1 MKTSCL
7 RLLPIFIGSFLCVVP
22 LQASQEIKFRYFK
35 TEDGLASNTVN
46 CVFQDS
52 RGYMWFGTGDGLT
65 RYDSSEFTT
74 YRSDSN
80 DPESIGSNTI
90 YSLYEDK
97 EGTLWIGTDIG
108 LYCYNAATDSF
119 KSVPLAGDNPLLIN
133 SISEDHTSLWM
144 ATLGGGVFRYDKE
157 TRGIYNYRHD
167 AEDPQ
172 SLGSDYA
179 PKILVDDFSDVW
191 CITSGSNLYKY
202 DRARDAFQSIPIRD
216 NRSGMTESNA
226 FSMCEDYLGNLW
238 IVGWDSGVFCYNKST
253 GRFRNYLTS
262 NGKPLLKGRIHTI
275 REIDPGRFML
285 GSDSGLTCFEPETGA
300 YYTYSFQQNV
310 ERSLSD
316 NFVYDVCRDRE
327 GGLWIATY
335 FGGVNYLSPN
345 NACFSS
351 RNCNI
356 ASGRGRVISK
366 FCEGSDGWIW
376 IGTDDGGLF
385 RYKSAGDRLEPVIVD
400 PQIPALN
407 IHALLVDGDYLWI
420 GTYSNGLYRMNTRD
434 PEDRVH
440 FTRFSDRPG
449 DWNESVY
456 ALYKDVSGILW
467 IGTKTGIYTY
477 DRGRF
482 TRIAYLGYN
491 SDIVSICGDSKG
503 ALWFASINHGILR
516 YDPQTRRVAANIR
529 LSNGNIIPLPRQIRT
544 ISFYRNRLWI
554 GTAGFGLF
562 YYDVEKDSYARVP
575 LDSESENPTI
585 LHIIP
590 ENDNLWITTSLG
602 LIRYSIPS
610 EQVSRYNYED
620 GLLSNSFNPNSG
632 LYASDGNIYLGANG
646 GFNFFNPERLR
657 TNQIPPTVVF
667 TGFYIHGQPVEVG
680 SSTLPEH
687 IDIQRHITLKGD
699 QSTFAIRFAALSYCA
714 SPKNR
719 YRYQLKGYETCWH
732 ECGYKNNQVSY
743 NNLPA
748 GTYTFRVAASN
759 NDGVWGNPEELT
771 VIVQSYW
778 WASRGAIGFYLL
790 FLGGCC
796 ILVYRLLRTSYQQR
810 QRARIEQQRYEK
822 EKERADAEIEFF
834 TNIAHEIRTPVTL
847 ITAPTNEI
855 LSKKELPKDV
865 AELLQLVKKSSDRL
879 FTLTNEILSF
889 RKKSLTVMFTTPTDI
904 VAYTRQVVE
913 GFRLLAEEHEIELV
927 FSVKGQKL
935 ADGSPLMVSIN
946 QEAYSKILSN
956 LLTNALKF
964 TRNRILVEVCV
975 VGESFEVLVEDNGIG
990 IKKEEL
996 ENIFYAFRHY
1006 DKPSNVSIPGFGLGL
1021 SIASMLAR
1029 KMNAE
1034 IRVASELGVFTR
1046 FTAIF
1051 PISASDSERNNLETP
1066 VPEIIS
1072 EKADVKDV
1080 SNFPPPSLVGA
1091 QSFC

>member
-7 RLLPIFIGSFLCVVP
+7 GLFLTLVGSLVCVVP

-35 TEDGLASNTVN
+35 TENGLASNTVN

-52 RGYMWFGTGDGLT
+52 RGYMWFGTSDGLT
-65 RYDSSEFTT
+65 RYDSYEFTT
-74 YRSDSN
+74 FRSDSN
-80 DPESIGSNTI
+80 DPESIGSNAI

-108 LYCYNAATDSF
+108 LYCYNAATNSF
-119 KSVPLAGDNPLLIN
+119 KPVPLNNGNPLLIN
-133 SISEDHTSLWM
+133 SIAEDHTSLWL
-144 ATLGGGVFRYDKE
+144 ATLGGGIFRYDKK
-157 TRGIYNYRHD
+157 TRSISHYGHN

-202 DRARDAFQSIPIRD
+202 DHARNAFQSIPIHD
-216 NRSGMTESNA
+216 NRSDMTESNA

-238 IVGWDSGVFCYNKST
+238 IVGWDSGVFCYNKSS
-253 GRFRNYLTS
+253 GQFRNYLT
-262 NGKPLLKGRIHTI
+262 NNRKPLIKGRIHII
-275 REIDPGRFML
+275 REIEPGRFML

-300 YYTYSFQQNV
+300 YYTYSFQQNI

-385 RYKSAGDRLEPVIVD
+385 RYKSAEDRLEPVIVD

-420 GTYSNGLYRMNTRD
+420 GTYSNGLYRVNTHNL
-434 PEDRVH
+434 EDRVH

-456 ALYKDVSGILW
+456 ALYKDVAGILW

-482 TRIAYLGYN
+482 SRIAYLGYN

-516 YDPQTRRVAANIR
+516 YDPQNRRVAANIR
-529 LSNGNIIPLPRQIRT
+529 LSNGNIVPLPRQIRT
-544 ISFYRNRLWI
+544 ICFYKNRLWI

-562 YYDVEKDSYARVP
+562 YYDVEKDSYASVP
-575 LDSESENPTI
+575 LDSESENTTI

-602 LIRYSIPS
+602 LIRYSISS

-632 LYASDGNIYLGANG
+632 LSASDGYIYLGANG
-646 GFNFFNPERLR
+646 GFNFFNPEKLR
-657 TNQIPPTVVF
+657 INQTPPPVVF
-667 TGFYIHGQPVEVG
+667 TEFSIHGQPVGIG
-680 SSTLPEH
+680 SSTLSEH

-719 YRYQLKGYETCWH
+719 YRYQLKGYDSQWH
-732 ECGYKNNQVSY
+732 ECGYKNNQVTY

-748 GTYTFRVAASN
+748 GTYTFQVAASN
-759 NDGVWGNPEELT
+759 NDGVWGSPEELT
-771 VIVQSYW
+771 IEVQSHW

-790 FLGGCC
+790 FLGTCG
-796 ILVYRLLRTSYQQR
+796 ILVYRLLRSFYQQK
-810 QRARIEQQRYEK
+810 QRARLEQQRYEK

-855 LSKKELPKDV
+855 LAKKGLPQDV
-865 AELLQLVKKSSDRL
+865 TELLQLVKKA
-879 FTLTNEILSF
+879 
-889 RKKSLTVMFTTPTDI
+889 VTDCL
-904 VAYTRQVVE
+904 R
-913 GFRLLAEEHEIELV
+913 
-927 FSVKGQKL
+927 
-935 ADGSPLMVSIN
+935 
-946 QEAYSKILSN
+946 
-956 LLTNALKF
+956 
-964 TRNRILVEVCV
+964 
-975 VGESFEVLVEDNGIG
+975 
-990 IKKEEL
+990 
-996 ENIFYAFRHY
+996 
-1006 DKPSNVSIPGFGLGL
+1006 
-1021 SIASMLAR
+1021 
-1029 KMNAE
+1029 
-1034 IRVASELGVFTR
+1034 
-1046 FTAIF
+1046 
-1051 PISASDSERNNLETP
+1051 
-1066 VPEIIS
+1066 
-1072 EKADVKDV
+1072 
-1080 SNFPPPSLVGA
+1080 
-1091 QSFC
+1091 